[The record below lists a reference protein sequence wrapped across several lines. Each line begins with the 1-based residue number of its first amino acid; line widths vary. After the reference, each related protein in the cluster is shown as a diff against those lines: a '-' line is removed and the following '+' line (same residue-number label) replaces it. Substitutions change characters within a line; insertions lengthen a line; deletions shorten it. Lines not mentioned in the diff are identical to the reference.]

1 MEEDIKYQFF
11 SGYRAGHFYMH
22 CLIDFPTATS
32 GACCEASAGG
42 TLRAGATGGSTK
54 EKKKKKTQTTSFS
67 FCFMY
72 FEVLLLEALPSAW
85 EMDSSKAT
93 IWFTVL
99 NTLLSGTQTYGLA
112 WVSSYLFWEWES
124 TFIVTISCAG
134 SGSLEKPPIG
144 SHKVACSRMFLEPIS
159 LVRSL
164 NGLATPW
171 PLGPSQDLHLHSS
184 HFVSLGSELFTT
196 IGSTSRCLRTT
207 PSLGKL
213 SFHSS
218 FKETKWKR
226 DQAVQQSCRKPSS
239 C

>member
-1 MEEDIKYQFF
+1 
-11 SGYRAGHFYMH
+11 
-22 CLIDFPTATS
+22 
-32 GACCEASAGG
+32 
-42 TLRAGATGGSTK
+42 
-54 EKKKKKTQTTSFS
+54 
-67 FCFMY
+67 MY
-72 FEVLLLEALPSAW
+72 FEVLLLELREVGHGLRGLVGSVPFGIHRGSNKERPLGHLFTHCSLEGGLFQLYSFSEALPSAW